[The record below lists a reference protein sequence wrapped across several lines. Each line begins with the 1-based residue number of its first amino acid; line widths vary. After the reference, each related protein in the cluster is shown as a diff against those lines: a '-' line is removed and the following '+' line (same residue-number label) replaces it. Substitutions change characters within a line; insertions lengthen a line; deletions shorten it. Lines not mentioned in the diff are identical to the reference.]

1 MGDGLSERARAS
13 SPDPEPDV
21 HKPSFKERL
30 SVSLRL
36 IATALRNP
44 RIRAVLLA
52 FLLFSIA
59 EWARWVALL
68 VYGFDRAGPTGSGLM
83 SVLQLAPAAAITPFT
98 SSLADRYPRARV
110 LMFAY
115 LVSGVAD
122 LAAATALRAGAPFLV
137 VAAFALIGTTGIL
150 MIRPTMSSLMPSLA
164 STPDELTAANVSS
177 TFIVGGSLFVG
188 PLIAAGTLLV
198 AGPAAILAITGAGL
212 ALGGLLLM
220 RIPAEPVAGEAGDA
234 RVAVLGGFRELGRER
249 GGGLIVGLMA
259 LQAATWGM
267 LDVLIVT
274 LAIRTLNLGQSGA
287 GLLSGV
293 MGIGG
298 LIGGAFAVILV
309 GRKRLS
315 PAFALGVALWS
326 FPLIVI
332 GLLLAPVPTL
342 VMLAV
347 SGAGFSLLDVSGRT
361 LLQRLIPD
369 EMLGRVFGLLE
380 SGFMA
385 AWGVGSLVAP
395 VSLKLLGTRWTLAVA
410 GCLLPVASAV
420 SWRTLA
426 ERRQG
431 GSAAGARARSA
442 PRDRDVRAAAPCGDR
457 ADGASSRAGHASCRR
472 RHHQGGRSR
481 RPVLRRLARHGPHRR
496 RRQGDRAR
504 GPRRLLRRDRTAPR
518 RPANGDGHGR
528 DGRPST
534 VARPGALPPR
544 GDGLGVERH
553 DGERRDRSSAGV
565 AASGRGSL
573 AAIRLRTA

>member
-1 MGDGLSERARAS
+1 LGDGLSERAEPS
-13 SPDPEPDV
+13 SPDAEPETR
-21 HKPSFKERL
+21 KPSFRERL

-36 IATALRNP
+36 VATALRNR

-52 FLLFSIA
+52 FVLFSIA

-110 LMFAY
+110 LMLAY
-115 LVSGVAD
+115 LVSGVGD
-122 LAAATALRAGAPFLV
+122 LAAAAALRAGAPFLV
-137 VAAFALIGTTGIL
+137 VAAFALVGTTGIL

-188 PLIAAGTLLV
+188 PLIAAGTLLL
-198 AGPAAILAITGAGL
+198 AGPAAILVITGAGL
-212 ALGGLLLM
+212 ALGGLLLL
-220 RIPAEPVAGEAGDA
+220 RIPAEPIADDAGDA
-234 RVAVLGGFRELGRER
+234 RVAVLGGFRELGRDR

-267 LDVLIVT
+267 VDVLIVT
-274 LAIRTLNLGQSGA
+274 LAIRTLDLGQSGA

-298 LIGGAFAVILV
+298 LLGGAFAVVLV
-309 GRKRLS
+309 GRSRLS

-326 FPLIVI
+326 LPLIVI

-342 VMLAV
+342 LMLAV

-369 EMLGRVFGLLE
+369 EMLGRVFGVLE

-395 VSLKLLGTRWTLAVA
+395 VSLRFLGTRWTLAVA
-410 GCLLPVASAV
+410 GCLLPVASAL
-420 SWRTLA
+420 SWRTLTSVDKEA
-426 ERRQG
+426 PLPGPELDLLRGIEMFALLRQAVLEQMARHLEPVTRRAGEVIIREGDHGDLFYVVSDGTVRIDAG
-431 GSAAGARARSA
+431 GKEIARVGPGGYFGEIALL
-442 PRDRDVRAAAPCGDR
+442 RDVPRTASVTAETDVRLLSLDRVPFLRAVTGSE
-457 ADGASSRAGHASCRR
+457 SSVTTANAEID
-472 RHHQGGRSR
+472 
-481 RPVLRRLARHGPHRR
+481 RRLG
-496 RRQGDRAR
+496 
-504 GPRRLLRRDRTAPR
+504 
-518 RPANGDGHGR
+518 
-528 DGRPST
+528 S
-534 VARPGALPPR
+534 PPP
-544 GDGLGVERH
+544 DEER
-553 DGERRDRSSAGV
+553 
-565 AASGRGSL
+565 
-573 AAIRLRTA
+573 